1 MSCAYQ
7 YRVGDYRIM
16 FVVPGARS
24 ASGKRAGPTI
34 YEMNAEGPRHSPRE
48 LARLATVSV
57 SIVWHAARRELITM
71 VALEVLTGIGVA
83 AEVVVGRHVAEAVL
97 ETQRSGAGL
106 AAVWPSAVTL
116 AVIMAVLGLAGIVLR
131 ETQRM
136 MTELT
141 QRHAQDRILD
151 VTCAVDLAAFDDP
164 EFHDKAAR
172 AQAGVMRA
180 PQLVFGLQGL
190 GRSLAG
196 GIGAAVA
203 LLAVAPLLI
212 PVALLALVP
221 GWLASGRRGR
231 ALYRFG
237 ATMTPRDRE
246 RGYLAGLLSGREPAK
261 EVRAFGLA
269 GFLRA
274 RHDRLYDERIA
285 EMRRVSRE
293 QTRGMA
299 IADFASSLTVG
310 AAIAAILWLAAS
322 HRLSLASAVA
332 GTAALVMLGGRIAF
346 AGQSAGMLQESAM
359 FVEDFLAFARLAPP
373 VTAPHVTAPRE
384 DAGKPATPAERATT
398 GKIAAQD
405 VTFSYPGSSRV
416 ALRDVTLH
424 IEPGEVVALVGAN
437 GSGKTTLA
445 KLLAGLY
452 VPTSG
457 TITWDGTDTRD
468 ADSRE
473 LLSRTAIVFQDFI
486 RYNLSAADNIALGR
500 HERAG
505 DTEAIIAAA
514 VQAGADADIS
524 ALPEGYQTLLGPAF
538 IDGTD
543 LSLGQWQRLAI
554 ARTFFRDAPLVI
566 LDEPTAALDAKA
578 EHELFSKIGELF
590 AGRSV
595 LLISHRFSTVRS
607 ADRIYVLRDGSVVES
622 GTHPQLMD
630 LGGTYA
636 ELFALQASPYR

>member
-1 MSCAYQ
+1 
-7 YRVGDYRIM
+7 M

-34 YEMNAEGPRHSPRE
+34 YEMNAAGPRQSPRE
-48 LARLATVSV
+48 LARLAASSV

-71 VALEVLTGIGVA
+71 AALEVLTGIGVA
-83 AEVVVGRHVAEAVL
+83 AEVVVVRHVAEAVL
-97 ETQRSGAGL
+97 ETQSSGTGL

-116 AVIMAVLGLAGIVLR
+116 AVITAALGLGGIVLR

-141 QRHAQDRILD
+141 QRYAQDRILD

-164 EFHDKAAR
+164 DFHDKAAR

-231 ALYRFG
+231 AFHRFG

-293 QTRGMA
+293 QTRRMA

-310 AAIAAILWLAAS
+310 AAIAAVLWLAAS
-322 HRLSLASAVA
+322 HHLSLASAVA
-332 GTAALVMLGGRIAF
+332 GTAALVMLGGRISF

-359 FVEDFLAFARLAPP
+359 FVEDFLAFARLVPRL
-373 VTAPHVTAPRE
+373 TAPGE
-384 DAGKPATPAERATT
+384 CAGKPASPGQRAAV

-416 ALRDVTLH
+416 ALRDVALH
-424 IEPGEVVALVGAN
+424 IEPGEIVALVGAN

-452 VPTSG
+452 LPTSG
-457 TITWDGTDTRD
+457 TITWDGTDIRD
-468 ADSRE
+468 VDSSE
-473 LLSRTAIVFQDFI
+473 LLSRTAIVFQDFT
-486 RYNLSAADNIALGR
+486 RYNLSAGDNIALGR

-505 DTEAIIAAA
+505 DSEAIIAAA

-590 AGRSV
+590 DGRSV

-622 GTHPQLMD
+622 GTHAQLMD

-636 ELFALQASPYR
+636 ELFTLQASPYQ

>member
-1 MSCAYQ
+1 
-7 YRVGDYRIM
+7 M

-24 ASGKRAGPTI
+24 AGGKRAGPTI
-34 YEMNAEGPRHSPRE
+34 YEMNAAGPRQSPRE
-48 LARLATVSV
+48 LARLATSSV

-97 ETQRSGAGL
+97 KTQRSGAGL

-116 AVIMAVLGLAGIVLR
+116 AVITAVLGLAGIVVR

-151 VTCAVDLAAFDDP
+151 VTCTVDLAAFDDP
-164 EFHDKAAR
+164 DFHDKAAR

-231 ALYRFG
+231 AFHRFG

-293 QTRGMA
+293 QTRGAA

-322 HRLSLASAVA
+322 HHLSLASAVA

-359 FVEDFLAFARLAPP
+359 FVEDFLAFARLAPQ
-373 VTAPHVTAPRE
+373 VTAPGEGARVTAPGE
-384 DAGKPATPAERATT
+384 GAGKPAAPAGRAGI

-424 IEPGEVVALVGAN
+424 IEPDEVVALVGAN

-452 VPTSG
+452 LPASG

-468 ADSRE
+468 ACSRE

-590 AGRSV
+590 DGRSV

-622 GTHPQLMD
+622 GTHGQLMD

-636 ELFALQASPYR
+636 ELFTLQASPYR